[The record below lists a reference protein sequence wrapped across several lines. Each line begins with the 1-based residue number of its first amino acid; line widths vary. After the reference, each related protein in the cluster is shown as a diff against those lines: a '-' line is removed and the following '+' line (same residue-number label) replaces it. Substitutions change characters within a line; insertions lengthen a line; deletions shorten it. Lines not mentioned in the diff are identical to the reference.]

1 MNKIDWTPFDGA
13 KFQAFCNVL
22 FSFEIS
28 KSFIAFD
35 APGKDLGIDGWYD
48 GEYNGK
54 TGKWRFQSKFHHPTT
69 GRSSGFTQFFNEIKK
84 DLKQNINNENNL
96 VFITNIEINPAQ
108 REKINVEI
116 STFLESSDSR
126 NLNIEIWDGSKLQ
139 SLLVRHPLVLLWYTE
154 DYKIWLQDYKEFY
167 KSQLID
173 NSSLSYNLSNNF
185 YYRSSDFDI
194 LNEFIEND
202 INTCLLITGEAGI
215 GKTRLCIEFFK
226 KFVEPKKGWISLV
239 VVSHQLNLEKIKK
252 ALTGENNYLVL
263 IDDAEKFESRDI
275 ADLIKIVKDITT
287 NKVKLIL
294 TSRKYFSDDIF
305 QGLKYYD
312 STFTKTH
319 ILSAFT
325 SSETIEIIQ
334 NELIGYSGVKTQIN
348 TLAEI
353 TFGKPIM
360 VMTLIN
366 SIKNGGKISEII
378 NNNFLKNYVKSY
390 FNQFAKKVSDENE
403 IPKKTIV
410 EFIRTISLIEPIS
423 IEDESLME
431 LFINNFGI
439 TRTEIQKIFDL
450 LVSQKIIAGYSEYS
464 LKPDLYSD
472 IILKEASSLKNWT
485 KETSNKYSIYI
496 NKIIKNLS
504 SLSDVEGNQDRTALD
519 DLLKSYIYQIEQ
531 VSTTWELTKILD
543 TINYVAYSK
552 PKFAIDSLNSVISI
566 FTNESHPLHS
576 TLLNGFKV
584 KNYSFDPIIKS
595 INSTLAEISYNEYYC
610 ESVFSIATELNDFM
624 ELESIIPT
632 VFGFAKNDH
641 ILDYN
646 LKRQVAFYDIIIKQ
660 SILTNTKT
668 LEFSIKALDEM
679 LKLEFTGIE
688 SKPFKSHEITFTT
701 YYIPEKES
709 IIALRVG
716 ITNYLCNL
724 FNKIENKAL
733 NDKILNIILKIPS
746 SIFSAK
752 NKNRYKGIS
761 EIDIIV
767 KFLQKISSDNLEL
780 SYKQLIKEKIFWYK
794 KWGIDNKYYNVIDEI
809 TKNLTKEDLAEQ
821 LMTILSP
828 RYDGTIQD
836 IESNLKNQI
845 SSIALKHSSNE
856 IANSIIKIVEE
867 SNTFPPYL
875 YTFLQQI
882 SFEQVEKTKQIT
894 DIIWGLKPEII
905 LNHFSIIFS
914 ILYFD
919 KDETEYT
926 RNYFNLFLNL
936 QSSSALNCIL
946 NTYSPYRIIKNN
958 TIRKKL
964 SLYDF
969 ELIEKIIVNNSQIG
983 VYLKVSTL
991 PVLLVI
997 DSQKANSIIKKEILS
1012 FNSNEIDQL
1021 YSIFNFFDGEFYDEI
1036 KDITL
1041 TATYSLNFSYHFEMI
1056 LSHILKKDG
1065 IDLIFNY
1072 FIGRVN
1078 YKRSLN
1084 KDGNFWGYEIV
1095 PNNSYGSLYKEI
1107 EDSIKYALFY
1117 KILDWYIDYN
1127 FELSE
1132 SIFSKNIIEYFLPSN
1147 IFTLEIKRHYQL
1159 LIESDKLTLNRAVSI
1174 ARSIGAFEKKN
1185 ELLGEI
1191 VIELFE
1197 KSQRMFKDKDSL
1209 KKVQTELYIA
1219 FTSLGVKSGTVGK
1232 PFEVDLELKELLLKL
1247 IASISHKNYQVN
1259 NFLNSILGSVE
1270 RDIQFSIRER
1280 GENEW

>member
-48 GEYNGK
+48 GEYNGRR
-54 TGKWRFQSKFHHPTT
+54 GKWRFQSKFHHPNT

-108 REKINVEI
+108 RKKINVEI
-116 STFLESSDSR
+116 STFLESSASK

-167 KSQLID
+167 KNQLID
-173 NSSLSYNLSNNF
+173 NTSLSYSLSNNF

-194 LNEFIEND
+194 LNEFIENN

-226 KFVEPKKGWISLV
+226 KFIEPKKGWISLV

-305 QGLKYYD
+305 QELKYHD
-312 STFTKTH
+312 AALTKTH
-319 ILSAFT
+319 VLNTFT
-325 SSETIEIIQ
+325 SKETIEIIQ
-334 NELIGYSGVKTQIN
+334 NELIRYSGVKTQIN
-348 TLAEI
+348 ALAQI

-366 SIKNGGKISEII
+366 SIKKGYKISEIV
-378 NNNFLKNYVKSY
+378 NDNFLKIYVKDY
-390 FNQFAKKVSDENE
+390 FSEFAKKVSDENE
-403 IPKKTIV
+403 IPKKTIT

-423 IEDESLME
+423 IEDETLVE
-431 LFINNFGI
+431 LLINNFGFPKN
-439 TRTEIQKIFDL
+439 EIQRLFDL
-450 LVSQKIIAGYSEYS
+450 LISQKIIAGYNEYS
-464 LKPDLYSD
+464 IKPDLYSD
-472 IILKEASSLKNWT
+472 ILLKEASGLKNWT

-504 SLSDVEGNQDRTALD
+504 SLSDLDGNQDRAALD
-519 DLLKSYIYQIEQ
+519 DLLKSYINQIEQ
-531 VSTTWELTKILD
+531 VSTSWDLIKILD
-543 TINYVAYSK
+543 TINYIAYTK
-552 PKFAIDSLNSVISI
+552 PKFAIDAMTSVLSI
-566 FTNESHPLHS
+566 FNSESHPLHY
-576 TLLNGFKV
+576 TLLNGFKT

-595 INSTLAEISYNEYYC
+595 INSTLAEISYNEDYC
-610 ESVFSIATELNDFM
+610 ESVFSIATALNNFI

-632 VFGFAKNDH
+632 VFGFSKNDH
-641 ILDYN
+641 IFDYN
-646 LKRQVAFYDIIIKQ
+646 LKRQNAFYDIITKQ
-660 SILTNTKT
+660 NTFANEKA
-668 LEFSIKALDEM
+668 LEFSLKALDEM
-679 LKLEFTGIE
+679 LKLEFSGIE

-701 YYIPEKES
+701 YYVPEKEIVIKLRIE
-709 IIALRVG
+709 II
-716 ITNYLCNL
+716 NYLCSQ
-724 FNKIENKAL
+724 FNKTENKAL
-733 NDKILNIILKIPS
+733 NDKILNVILKVPS
-746 SIFSAK
+746 SIFSTK
-752 NKNRYKGIS
+752 NKYQYKGIA
-761 EIDIIV
+761 EIDMII

-794 KWGIDNKYYNVIDEI
+794 KWGIDSKYYDVIEEI
-809 TKNLTKEDLAEQ
+809 TRNLTKEDLAEQ
-821 LMTILSP
+821 LLTILNP
-828 RYDGTIQD
+828 RYEGTFED
-836 IESNLKNQI
+836 MELNLKTQI
-845 SSIALKHSSNE
+845 TGIISNDSSKE
-856 IANSIIKIVEE
+856 ISNSIIKIIEE
-867 SNTFPPYL
+867 SNTFPPQL
-875 YTFLQQI
+875 YTFLQQLAV
-882 SFEQVEKTKQIT
+882 EQVEKAKQVT
-894 DIIWGLKPEII
+894 NIIWELKPEIV
-905 LNHFSIIFS
+905 LTHFSIVFS
-914 ILYFD
+914 IMYFD
-919 KDETEYT
+919 KNEKEYT

-936 QSSSALNCIL
+936 QDSKALNCIL
-946 NTYSPYRIIKNN
+946 STFNPYRIIKNN
-958 TIRKKL
+958 VIREKL
-964 SLYDF
+964 SSYDF
-969 ELIEKIIVNNSQIG
+969 ELIEKVILNTSQPG
-983 VYLKVSTL
+983 VYLKTSTL

-997 DSQKANSIIKKEILS
+997 NRQKATSIIKKEILS
-1012 FNSNEIDQL
+1012 FNPNEIDHL
-1021 YSIFNFFDGEFYDEI
+1021 YSIFNFFEDEFYDEI

-1041 TATYSLNFSYHFEMI
+1041 TSTNSIGFSYYFELILNRI
-1056 LSHILKKDG
+1056 LSEDG

-1078 YKRSLN
+1078 YKKSLIKEN
-1084 KDGNFWGYEIV
+1084 NYWGYQIV
-1095 PNNSYGSLYKEI
+1095 PDSSYGNLYKDI
-1107 EDSIKYALFY
+1107 EDPTKYDLFF
-1117 KILDWYIDYN
+1117 KILDWYID
-1127 FELSE
+1127 FDFDPRE
-1132 SIFSKNIIEYFLPSN
+1132 SIFSKNIIDYFSPSN
-1147 IFTLEIKRHYQL
+1147 SITPEIKEYYQL
-1159 LIESDKLTLNRAVSI
+1159 LIQSDNLTFKRAVSI
-1174 ARSIGAFEKKN
+1174 AKSIGAFEKKN

-1191 VIELFE
+1191 IIELFE
-1197 KSQRMFKDKDSL
+1197 RSQQIFKDKDTL
-1209 KKVQTELYIA
+1209 RKIQTELYVA
-1219 FTSLGVKSGTVGK
+1219 FTALGVKSGTVGK

-1247 IASISHKNYQVN
+1247 IASISHKNHQLN